1 MKFFAAPFRN
11 MPPEDRVRLQ
21 HMLEAAQ
28 AAITFIT
35 ARDRNDFERDL
46 ALVFAVTRAIEIMG
60 EAASKV
66 TAETRSANSEIPWK
80 EIIAMR
86 NRLIHAYFDIDRE
99 ILWRTVRDELPPL
112 IVTLNNVF
120 ARDTDT

>member
-1 MKFFAAPFRN
+1 
-11 MPPEDRVRLQ
+11 MPPEDRFRLQ

-28 AAITFIT
+28 AATTFI
-35 ARDRNDFERDL
+35 AAHDRNDFERDL

-66 TAETRSANSEIPWK
+66 TADTRAANSDIPWK

-86 NRLIHAYFDIDRE
+86 NQLIHAYFDIDRE
-99 ILWRTVRDELPPL
+99 ILWRTVHDELPPL
-112 IVTLNNVF
+112 IATLSGAL
-120 ARDTDT
+120 ARDSGA